1 MGVYLA
7 FLPTKQWQEENAYL
21 MSFGMFKKT
30 VMGVSKGREQISV
43 GNASVC
49 ISKP

>member
-1 MGVYLA
+1 MGGYLA
-7 FLPTKQWQEENAYL
+7 FLPTKRQEENAYL